1 MKKRIMLFTM
11 AIALFACS
19 CGKNEIT
26 ARYFLRVQ
34 YSSGTKAHLDTET
47 RVITYEDGDEIQ
59 LRLFVDP
66 KIPEGLHGGLLPSEY
81 SSIQSINAKMVYNR
95 GEWSTFRLS
104 GEYWVAVDCIVVS
117 APSTKYDI
125 HFISDFDNK
134 DQVGETSPERFR
146 TWNNYKIPFRG
157 GDQILDITLPSCAI
171 VE

>member
-1 MKKRIMLFTM
+1 MVNIIIPTYKARDTLPKALDSLVAQTKTM
-11 AIALFACS
+11 FIVTIVQDCDGEDYS
-19 CGKNEIT
+19 DIIKE
-26 ARYFLRVQ
+26 YF
-34 YSSGTKAHLDTET
+34 D
-47 RVITYEDGDEIQ
+47 
-59 LRLFVDP
+59 
-66 KIPEGLHGGLLPSEY
+66 GLHGGLLPSEY
-81 SSIQSINAKMVYNR
+81 SSIQSIYAKMVYNR

-171 VE
+171 VG